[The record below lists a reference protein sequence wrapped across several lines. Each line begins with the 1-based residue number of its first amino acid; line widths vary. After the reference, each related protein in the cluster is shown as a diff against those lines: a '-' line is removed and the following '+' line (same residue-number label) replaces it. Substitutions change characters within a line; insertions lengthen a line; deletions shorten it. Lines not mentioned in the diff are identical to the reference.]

1 MLLMLKQTNNP
12 NSTIMPIFQKLK
24 QLSDSFFDGL
34 KSNAINAAVERGKS
48 NKTPTPPIIKR
59 MAELDKL
66 AKELEKD
73 LEYYDPDYDPSE
85 NK

>member
-1 MLLMLKQTNNP
+1 MLISKQINN
-12 NSTIMPIFQKLK
+12 SYFTIMPLFHKLK